1 MKKEVV
7 ITIIA
12 YLFIILFIYTS
23 VSKIAGF
30 DTYLHDLR
38 RSPLL
43 HSFAVFISIAIPASE
58 LIVAALLATPK
69 TREQGLF
76 GAFTLM
82 ILFTLYVGYV
92 LTFRTERPC
101 TCGGIIRELSWP
113 NHMIFNLLF
122 LLLSIVGILIQ
133 RRKFK
138 NNYA

>member
-1 MKKEVV
+1 MKKNAV
-7 ITIIA
+7 IIIIA
-12 YLFIILFIYTS
+12 YLFIALFIYTS

-43 HSFAVFISIAIPASE
+43 GPFALFISIAIPASE
-58 LIVAALLATPK
+58 LGVSALLANPK
-69 TREQGLF
+69 TRERGF
-76 GAFTLM
+76 IGAFTLM
-82 ILFTLYVGYV
+82 LLFTLYVGYV

-122 LLLSIVGILIQ
+122 LLLSLVGILIQ
-133 RRKFK
+133 RRKFT